1 MNTENRRCRR
11 ADASL
16 ARVIEVA
23 MAYQEALG
31 YPSAKVYL
39 IEQGVPKEIIQRVL
53 TTSGRRRAAAALHT
67 AS

>member
-1 MNTENRRCRR
+1 MNKENMLCRR
-11 ADASL
+11 GDSSL

-23 MAYQEALG
+23 IAYQEALG

-39 IEQGVPKEIIQRVL
+39 MEQGVPKEIIQRVL
-53 TTSGRRRAAAALHT
+53 TTNGRRRAAAALHT